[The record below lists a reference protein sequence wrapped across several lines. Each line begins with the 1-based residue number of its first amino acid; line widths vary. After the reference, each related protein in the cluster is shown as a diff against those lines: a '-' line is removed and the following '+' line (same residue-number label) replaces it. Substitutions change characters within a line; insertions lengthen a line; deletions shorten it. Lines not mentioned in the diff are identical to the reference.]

1 MVKNLNDIAWKRLL
15 AEGSAIV
22 VSILLAFAIDASWD
36 KRQERGRELEAL
48 LALRTEF
55 EENRRKADEVMD
67 AHRAAED
74 RIARLLTMS
83 EPEILGLEQ
92 DSLVVFV
99 GSLAA
104 PYSFDP
110 VRGTVDALIGA
121 GELDLLQEA
130 ELRQALTA
138 FLNATEDAEEDAA
151 FMGEFAVRAWG
162 ASIRHGGPWD
172 AAVVLRRSGRLPFLP
187 QPTARTLADIRQDQE
202 LMGFVRQLRFLAWV
216 YMGELEVIQSRID
229 AVLAHVEPVGR

>member
-1 MVKNLNDIAWKRLL
+1 MVKIPSDIPWKRLL

-36 KRQERGRELEAL
+36 ARQERERELEAL
-48 LALRTEF
+48 QALRRDF
-55 EENRRKADEVMD
+55 EENRRKADEVMN

-74 RIARLLTMS
+74 RFTRLLTMS
-83 EPEILGLEQ
+83 NGEILELER
-92 DSLVVFV
+92 DSVAVIV

-138 FLNATEDAEEDAA
+138 FLNATEDAKEDAT
-151 FMGEFAVRAWG
+151 FMAEFAVRAWE
-162 ASIRHGGPWD
+162 ASIGHGGPWD
-172 AAVVLRRSGRLPFLP
+172 AAVVLRRSVRLPFLA
-187 QPTARTLADIRQDQE
+187 QPTPTTLANIRQDRE
-202 LMGFVRQLRFLAWV
+202 LMGLVKQLRFLARV
-216 YMGELEVIQSRID
+216 YMGELEVIRTRID
-229 AVLAHVEPVGR
+229 AVLAHVAAESR